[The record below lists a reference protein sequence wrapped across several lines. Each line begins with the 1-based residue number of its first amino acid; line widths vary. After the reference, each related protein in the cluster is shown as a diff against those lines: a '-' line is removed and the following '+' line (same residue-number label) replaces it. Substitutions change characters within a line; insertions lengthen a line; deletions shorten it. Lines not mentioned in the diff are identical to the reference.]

1 MGFGNRR
8 RSQAVEEPVDAPQRR
23 KSLFSRRSSG
33 SPARNGTAA
42 TNGHSSGGL
51 FNRRRSS
58 SPRTSTGNGHSSGGL
73 LHRRHDDPA
82 VMAAHERVSLA
93 ETAERDADRA
103 LINAR
108 SAVKNARDEVK
119 RLEREAAEEMRM
131 AKHKHSATQSI
142 SKRGKALGRHT

>member
-1 MGFGNRR
+1 
-8 RSQAVEEPVDAPQRR
+8 VEEPVDAPRRR
-23 KSLFSRRSSG
+23 KSLFGRRSSV
-33 SPARNGTAA
+33 SPTRNGTAA
-42 TNGHSSGGL
+42 TNGHSNGGL
-51 FNRRRSS
+51 FNRRRST
-58 SPRTSTGNGHSSGGL
+58 SPRTSNGHTNGGI

-82 VMAAHERVSLA
+82 VVAARERVGMA

-108 SAVKNARDEVK
+108 TAVKHARDEVK
-119 RLEREAAEEMRM
+119 RLEREAAEEMRL